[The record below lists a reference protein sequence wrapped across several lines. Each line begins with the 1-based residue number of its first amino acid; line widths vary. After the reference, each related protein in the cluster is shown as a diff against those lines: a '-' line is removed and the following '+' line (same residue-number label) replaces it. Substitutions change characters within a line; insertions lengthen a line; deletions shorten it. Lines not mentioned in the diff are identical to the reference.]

1 MTETDANKTSPSL
14 QTDSG
19 QSSRQDEYLEWL
31 KFDYRNIHD
40 ALWEAHKVF
49 WTMTSILVPVAATA
63 LGYLVTQLSE
73 PKASSLAVI
82 IGTVVIGI
90 TLFWYGT
97 FWILYK
103 YNVFRLKKLEKI
115 ENAVNKYFEPAPP
128 LPEFR
133 YYSKD
138 EEGQSIYRVGP
149 KFKIWTS
156 LLALFVVVV
165 TLILMLVMQTTECL
179 RRLVIYLNNL

>member
-1 MTETDANKTSPSL
+1 MAETNANKTSSIS

-19 QSSRQDEYLEWL
+19 QGSRQDEYLEWL
-31 KFDYRNIHD
+31 KFDYRNIHE

-63 LGYLVTQLSE
+63 LGYLVTKLNQ

-115 ENAVNKYFEPAPP
+115 ENAVNKYFKPAPP

-133 YYSKD
+133 YYSID
-138 EEGQSIYRVGP
+138 EEKQSIYRVGP
-149 KFKIWTS
+149 KFKILTS
-156 LLALFVVVV
+156 LFALFVVVF
-165 TLILMLVMQTTECL
+165 TLTLMLAIQITECL
-179 RRLVIYLNNL
+179 RRLVMYLNNL